1 MKKVISVVL
10 AVLMLFACFGMV
22 GTAGDAATE
31 EKKVTVSDPNY
42 VSLVFNYLS
51 YDKGTIYYGDPAE
64 TINEGSMT
72 GCIVI
77 RGSMCTPGNFVQ
89 LPGIK
94 NTPEGTA
101 GAWFLNSAMAT
112 GAQAGNTYACGSLF
126 QIPKESKLGEYI
138 VFTATTTPIEQTS
151 TIVKIVKVFAQVI
164 GILFGQ
170 EAADK
175 FLEVMGQLVTI
186 E

>member
-1 MKKVISVVL
+1 MEEKSMKKVISLVL
-10 AVLMLFACFGMV
+10 AVLMIFSVFAMSASAV
-22 GTAGDAATE
+22 S
-31 EKKVTVSDPNY
+31 VSDDKY

-51 YDKGTIYYGDPAE
+51 YDIGNIYYGEAE
-64 TINEGSMT
+64 TVDEGSMK
-72 GCIVI
+72 GCVVI
-77 RGSMCTPGNFVQ
+77 RGDMCTPGNFVQ

-94 NTPEGTA
+94 NPPDGYA

-112 GAQAGNTYACGSLF
+112 GASAGNTYACGSMF
-126 QIPKESKLGEYI
+126 QIPEEAKLGEYI
-138 VFTATTTPIEQTS
+138 VFTATTTPIETTS

-170 EAADK
+170 DAANK

-186 E
+186 D